1 MDIQTLYD
9 QTRAALDELLERAVR
24 PFYTPELLVVGCSSS
39 EALGGHIGH
48 DSSPEAGAAIA
59 RAALDSAKAH
69 NCALAAQC
77 CEHLNRALVM
87 ERADAKRMGYTEV
100 WAVPQPKAGGSF
112 GTTAYKRFEEPVA
125 VESVKQ
131 SASAGMDV
139 GNTLI
144 GMHIKPVVV
153 PLRIETKKIG
163 EAPLV
168 CARRRPKF
176 VGGSRAVYN
185 DELK

>member
-87 ERADAKRMGYTEV
+87 ER
-100 WAVPQPKAGGSF
+100 GSF
-112 GTTAYKRFEEPVA
+112 GTGVWALMDDPILVEEVRA
-125 VESVKQ
+125 D
-131 SASAGMDV
+131 AGLDI
-139 GNTLI
+139 GDTLI
-144 GMHIKPVVV
+144 GMHLRRVAVPVRLEHVEIGCAHV
-153 PLRIETKKIG
+153 TAALCRPPLIG
-163 EAPLV
+163 GER
-168 CARRRPKF
+168 AR
-176 VGGSRAVYN
+176 YQ
-185 DELK
+185 